1 MQYPLAED
9 TDSSPFT
16 HTRDAHEAFLKSRS
30 DTVIGRTDV
39 LQKVNRVVI
48 VMFFTLGRHTDRH
61 TDARDNNT
69 FCIVYDSHEM

>member
-9 TDSSPFT
+9 TYSSPFI

-48 VMFFTLGRHTDRH
+48 VMLFT
-61 TDARDNNT
+61 
-69 FCIVYDSHEM
+69 